1 MFNSILTLIR
11 GRAYDAEQAFMDRH
25 AVPLLAQQIRD
36 AADAIQSAR
45 RAVAIAIAQNE
56 QEKSR
61 HAVIVGRIADLET
74 RAVAALQKGSDELAR
89 EAAEVIAQLEAERDA
104 SEKAQAQF
112 TRTIGKLKATVR
124 ASEARLQELQRGERL
139 ARATEQTQK
148 LSEACDDNSGLA
160 TLDEAEET
168 LARLRAYQDR
178 CEITASAMKEMDAA
192 NRPGIVIEKLAS
204 AGFGA
209 PLGPSADDVLAR
221 LRERMNSAA

>member
-1 MFNSILTLIR
+1 MFNVILTLIR
-11 GRAYDAEQAFMDRH
+11 GRAHDAEQAFIDRN

-36 AADAIQSAR
+36 AASAIQSAR
-45 RAVAIAIAQNE
+45 RAVTIAVAQNE
-56 QEKSR
+56 QEKSQ
-61 HAVIVGRIADLET
+61 HTAIAGRIEDLET

-89 EAAEVIAQLEAERDA
+89 QAAETIAQLEAERDA

-112 TRTIGKLKATVR
+112 TQTIDKLKAIVR

-148 LSEACDDNSGLA
+148 LSATCDDNSGLA
-160 TLDEAEET
+160 TLDDAEET
-168 LARLRAYQDR
+168 LGRLRAYQDR
-178 CEITASAMKEMDAA
+178 CQIAASAMKEMDAA
-192 NRPGIVIEKLAS
+192 SRQTVIIEKLAN

-209 PLGPSADDVLAR
+209 PLGPSAGDVLAR